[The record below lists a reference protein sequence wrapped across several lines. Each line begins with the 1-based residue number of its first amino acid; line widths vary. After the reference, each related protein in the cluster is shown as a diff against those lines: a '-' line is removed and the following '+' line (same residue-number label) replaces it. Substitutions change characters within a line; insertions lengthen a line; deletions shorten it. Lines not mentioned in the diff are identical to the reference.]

1 MDKAVFEQYLE
12 NRFQQ
17 AGALT
22 PSQKLDVLEQVLDEA
37 QHEGKVPTG
46 DVSVM
51 RLPVNH
57 KAVQAVLRGESVSLG
72 TANVVGGQG
81 YKERLAA
88 LPTWQRIGVLVLIV
102 LLPLLLAM
110 MVGGAKAEDE
120 IEATPTPT
128 LIPSSTP
135 LPTATIPAPTL
146 PPPPLPTMTST
157 PALLFGIGSAPAD
170 ESRDPA
176 SIEIGGRL
184 FIVSKGE
191 VEEGRWVLQSGQTEW
206 LAGTEVRRVF
216 AIPYTQVQGLDVP
229 QGSEI
234 YVRTRGGQVITY
246 LVRDVIKLQAN
257 QIETLYSLRPSI
269 VINLPLGGGDAN
281 QVERVVI
288 FGEAKEEDEESA
300 GYESG
305 GYYENGSNENSKGTG
320 ATYYVS
326 AASAH
331 LRGAPGLDGNVVVL
345 MPSGTQLQVQQA
357 PVVSLNG
364 HDWLYVSSPYG
375 YGWVTSALIS
385 Q

>member
-1 MDKAVFEQYLE
+1 MNREVFEQYLE

-17 AGALT
+17 EGALT
-22 PSQKLDVLEQVLDEA
+22 PSQKQEVLEKVLEEA
-37 QHEGKVPTG
+37 HLEGKVPTG
-46 DVSVM
+46 DGSVM
-51 RLPVNH
+51 RLSVNNE
-57 KAVQAVLRGESVSLG
+57 AVQAVLRGESVSLG
-72 TANVVGGQG
+72 TAQVTGHGGSI
-81 YKERLAA
+81 KERLAA
-88 LPTWQRIGVLVLIV
+88 LPSWQRIGILAGIF
-102 LLPLLLAM
+102 LLPLLFAM
-110 MVGGAKAEDE
+110 IVGGAKAQDE
-120 IEATPTPT
+120 VVVEESPTPT
-128 LIPSSTP
+128 VTPSP
-135 LPTATIPAPTL
+135 LPSPTETIPTPTL
-146 PPPPLPTMTST
+146 PPPPVPTMTST
-157 PALLFGIGSAPAD
+157 PALLFGIGSAPA
-170 ESRDPA
+170 EASRDPA

-191 VEEGRWVLQSGQTEW
+191 VKEGRWDLQNGQSEW

-216 AIPYTQVQGLDVP
+216 AIPYTQVQGLDIP

-269 VINLPLGGGDAN
+269 VINLPLGGGSAD

-305 GYYENGSNENSKGTG
+305 GYYENGNGTG

-331 LRGAPGLDGNVVVL
+331 LRDAPGLHGNVVVL

-357 PVVSLNG
+357 PVVSLDG

-375 YGWVTSALIS
+375 YGWVTSALVA